1 MIPTP
6 DAFMMN
12 SKRNARSAL
21 AVYCVNARPNDRRVF
36 LQMNPKIRTAK
47 MI

>member
-1 MIPTP
+1 MIPAA
-6 DAFMMN
+6 DAFMTN

-21 AVYCVNARPNDRRVF
+21 AVYCVKACLRDRRVF
-36 LQMNPKIRTAK
+36 LLMNPKIRTAE

>member
-1 MIPTP
+1 MVPASDTLL
-6 DAFMMN
+6 MN

-21 AVYCVNARPNDRRVF
+21 AVYCVNAREHYRRVF